1 MLPDGQTLGGSLT
14 TPDVLTVHRLLAA
27 MRDAGA
33 KAVAMEASSI
43 GIEQGRM
50 DGVRVALAAF
60 TNLTRDH
67 LDYHGTM
74 ERYEAAKAR
83 LFHWPELGGAVIN
96 ADDEAGRRLLAA
108 LPQAPG
114 RHRLQPER

>member
-1 MLPDGQTLGGSLT
+1 M
-14 TPDVLTVHRLLAA
+14 LTVHRLLAA

-74 ERYEAAKAR
+74 GATRPPRPACSIGLNWAA
-83 LFHWPELGGAVIN
+83 P
-96 ADDEAGRRLLAA
+96 
-108 LPQAPG
+108 
-114 RHRLQPER
+114 

>member
-50 DGVRVALAAF
+50 DGVRVALAAY
-60 TNLTRDH
+60 TKPRP
-67 LDYHGTM
+67 
-74 ERYEAAKAR
+74 A
-83 LFHWPELGGAVIN
+83 W
-96 ADDEAGRRLLAA
+96 RR
-108 LPQAPG
+108 
-114 RHRLQPER
+114 

>member
-1 MLPDGQTLGGSLT
+1 LPDGQTLGGHLT

-50 DGVRVALAAF
+50 DGVRVALAAY

-74 ERYEAAKAR
+74 ER
-83 LFHWPELGGAVIN
+83 
-96 ADDEAGRRLLAA
+96 
-108 LPQAPG
+108 
-114 RHRLQPER
+114 